1 MDPSLD
7 RHDFNDSYGWSNDDY
22 RKWVS
27 IASEFTRSQLIAT
40 MEEYRGLSN
49 PAYRACHEV
58 LERRSRQEHDARM
71 RGEEIRAWAGMS
83 EAKIRQ
89 RAKREGR
96 SAVFVGKVMRA
107 KGV

>member
-1 MDPSLD
+1 
-7 RHDFNDSYGWSNDDY
+7 
-22 RKWVS
+22 
-27 IASEFTRSQLIAT
+27 
-40 MEEYRGLSN
+40 
-49 PAYRACHEV
+49 
-58 LERRSRQEHDARM
+58 M

-83 EAKIRQ
+83 EAKIKK